1 MLSNS
6 FRALTFSRQM
16 TRDCENGRVASFL
29 DMVAH
34 RVSQSRRQARLCRE
48 KCYLILEKKTRGA
61 GRKPGLHTY
70 LLSVQF
76 LPGTS
81 REILLGDQLPEGQD
95 RWVKFPARQG
105 DIFCLPLLNGNIITY
120 QETNSNQCP
129 FFFFC
134 FFVVYPIKSRLIHI
148 LF

>member
-1 MLSNS
+1 MEELP
-6 FRALTFSRQM
+6 
-16 TRDCENGRVASFL
+16 VFL
-29 DMVAH
+29 IWCH
-34 RVSQSRRQARLCRE
+34 TGVSQSRRQARFCRE
-48 KCYLILEKKTRGA
+48 KCYLTLEKKTRGA

-81 REILLGDQLPEGQD
+81 REILLGDRLPEGQD

-134 FFVVYPIKSRLIHI
+134 FFAVYPIKIDSHSVLTVPQLRSML
-148 LF
+148 LLLLLQLRAR